1 MIYDDESAHIYSAVG
16 WLISSKFVSWPLV
29 IWSLAIRCDSENPSA
44 LANVYLVRRYMCITN
59 SRIACTLCSIF
70 ISTGVCLVACV
81 SWSIVGSI
89 TSYNYATKQTTVLM
103 LPSETSVVLI
113 RG

>member
-59 SRIACTLCSIF
+59 SRIVCTLCSICIYKHRSLF
-70 ISTGVCLVACV
+70 TSLCELVH
-81 SWSIVGSI
+81 S
-89 TSYNYATKQTTVLM
+89 
-103 LPSETSVVLI
+103 
-113 RG
+113 R